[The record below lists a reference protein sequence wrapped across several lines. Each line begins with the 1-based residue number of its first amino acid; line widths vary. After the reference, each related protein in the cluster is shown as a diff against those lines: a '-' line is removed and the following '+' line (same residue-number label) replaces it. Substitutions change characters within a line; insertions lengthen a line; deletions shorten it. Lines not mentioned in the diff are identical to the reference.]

1 MRVKLKQNL
10 PNVMHLR
17 RTCMYVHYVH
27 MHKIFNTSRYTH
39 SSQTNKHTHT
49 SAQLFAYKYNY
60 YARFTCNFFNLSINA
75 LLILIYLS
83 LSVTN

>member
-49 SAQLFAYKYNY
+49 QVHSYLPINIIIMHDSLVIFLICQSMHYLFL
-60 YARFTCNFFNLSINA
+60 FT
-75 LLILIYLS
+75 
-83 LSVTN
+83 SVCQ